1 MIEIGMGTPR
11 HDPHAVDPRRR
22 AAALAAIEEVL
33 RDDRREKYLACRV
46 LMRLLVADGVLK
58 ARERTMLEATMD
70 RCCLDLATRGAI
82 WAESLLLL
90 SPGSVADPTVHAAAA
105 QSLDALLDG
114 IAPAGLEE
122 LLVHLHHGAWAD
134 GEAVAA
140 EQGVIARVE
149 QRLAQL
155 RVAAPGA

>member
-1 MIEIGMGTPR
+1 MAPLR
-11 HDPHAVDPRRR
+11 HDPHAADPRLR

-46 LMRLLVADGVLK
+46 LMRLMVADGELE

-90 SPGSVADPTVHAAAA
+90 SPGSVADATVHAAAA
-105 QSLDALLDG
+105 QPLDALLDG

-140 EQGVIARVE
+140 EQGIIARVA
-149 QRLAQL
+149 QRLAGL
-155 RVAAPGA
+155 RGAAAT